1 MNRNRKNSNRGFT
14 LVELLATIVIL
25 GVLSVMAITNVSRLV
40 EKSRTEQR
48 TQQEKS
54 IAMAAESYLQ
64 SNTEKRPKTVGESTK
79 ISVKELKKSGYLK
92 EDVKDSSGQSCMDK
106 SYVKTYRITKTEYT
120 YTTFVYCGNEKVD
133 PEETIANPNIEIC
146 FIDKYAELNQKISSF
161 TDDAAIENSN
171 ICAEFSAKKDFSDV
185 SDAGIYYKISGGTTP
200 TGTKLQVDGFELSLS
215 AKDPVT
221 NQTQELYSSGNT
233 QVNRKEVVQ
242 GIRKISEYVDI
253 TKANELT
260 AVISAR
266 NVAGGVSQ
274 VNTSTSGSDT
284 ASYKD
289 KDKPYCS
296 RITEQGT
303 SSTWINKYNYS
314 GNGRKIQAECEDG
327 QGSGCIRSTFTQT
340 WPNSNQKSAKFSY
353 IQVKDN
359 AGNTN
364 IDSSLLSKN
373 PCELEYIEDSCL
385 VGVFLDIEEPKI
397 SLDGYVRTA
406 TGNKSG
412 SSILTGTKSSEGA
425 TNDTVNITSDQY
437 KDLTSGWMNGS
448 KYENGVIY
456 TVTITD
462 NLELASYQWETNPIN
477 VKSKTEGTYT
487 RYSSAN
493 EDGLPMVAIKS
504 PGDKVNCGVMKRE
517 FTIGFTGEGMRKG
530 RLTVKDRAGNI
541 TTYYIEANLDRTA
554 PPMPTPSFETV
565 DGLTYTA
572 GNWSTKKLRTYVN
585 PSQEVDNNNSAKV
598 DLSGFSKFQY
608 SYEKQNGKGT
618 WANAVVVD
626 KNGSLANL
634 KYDIPDEGTHKLKY
648 KSCDKAG
655 NCTAFSNEFI
665 VRIDTKAPTCGTNIS
680 YSGTLQNGWLGKG
693 ESATVTHTCT
703 EVNVPYGSGCDNGSE
718 LNKQSK
724 VYNTEINTT
733 KAGAV
738 GDGNPGQIKDI
749 AGNISNCENQ
759 FQTVKI
765 DTTEPKCTLKTT
777 YPQGGADGKW
787 IGIGKT
793 AVVSKVCTEQG
804 GVQSGC
810 DNNATINKASHTY
823 NPNNDTWNY
832 SDAGPEGKK
841 SGGQIQDLA
850 GNVANCPANQHIMID
865 HQAPSFDCTFTHTY
879 NKNTDNSGKVTIGT
893 ISPTTGD
900 SYTKYYGLGEGW
912 KTTATNEGKRNNYMV
927 CGKKTYEGKAKVVD
941 QAGNE
946 TSKTCGSYTTP
957 GGCDKVIYK
966 DGKKCGGGTKNQLAY
981 SAYKKGM
988 RCSSSDKSSGGS
1000 KCNTQ
1005 SCCSTSNTKGCPV
1018 VYDCRCQTE
1027 IHSSASVSAPTVGT
1041 FGQYSPSCQTEAFYV
1056 VQDKGTW
1063 IYGKSA
1069 GGVIGWVLKSCT
1081 NSTGSFCGSSTCKN

>member
-373 PCELEYIEDSCL
+373 PCELEYIED
-385 VGVFLDIEEPKI
+385 
-397 SLDGYVRTA
+397 
-406 TGNKSG
+406 
-412 SSILTGTKSSEGA
+412 
-425 TNDTVNITSDQY
+425 
-437 KDLTSGWMNGS
+437 
-448 KYENGVIY
+448 
-456 TVTITD
+456 
-462 NLELASYQWETNPIN
+462 
-477 VKSKTEGTYT
+477 
-487 RYSSAN
+487 
-493 EDGLPMVAIKS
+493 
-504 PGDKVNCGVMKRE
+504 
-517 FTIGFTGEGMRKG
+517 
-530 RLTVKDRAGNI
+530 
-541 TTYYIEANLDRTA
+541 
-554 PPMPTPSFETV
+554 
-565 DGLTYTA
+565 
-572 GNWSTKKLRTYVN
+572 
-585 PSQEVDNNNSAKV
+585 
-598 DLSGFSKFQY
+598 
-608 SYEKQNGKGT
+608 
-618 WANAVVVD
+618 
-626 KNGSLANL
+626 
-634 KYDIPDEGTHKLKY
+634 
-648 KSCDKAG
+648 
-655 NCTAFSNEFI
+655 
-665 VRIDTKAPTCGTNIS
+665 
-680 YSGTLQNGWLGKG
+680 
-693 ESATVTHTCT
+693 
-703 EVNVPYGSGCDNGSE
+703 
-718 LNKQSK
+718 
-724 VYNTEINTT
+724 
-733 KAGAV
+733 
-738 GDGNPGQIKDI
+738 
-749 AGNISNCENQ
+749 
-759 FQTVKI
+759 
-765 DTTEPKCTLKTT
+765 
-777 YPQGGADGKW
+777 
-787 IGIGKT
+787 
-793 AVVSKVCTEQG
+793 
-804 GVQSGC
+804 
-810 DNNATINKASHTY
+810 
-823 NPNNDTWNY
+823 
-832 SDAGPEGKK
+832 
-841 SGGQIQDLA
+841 
-850 GNVANCPANQHIMID
+850 
-865 HQAPSFDCTFTHTY
+865 
-879 NKNTDNSGKVTIGT
+879 
-893 ISPTTGD
+893 
-900 SYTKYYGLGEGW
+900 
-912 KTTATNEGKRNNYMV
+912 
-927 CGKKTYEGKAKVVD
+927 
-941 QAGNE
+941 
-946 TSKTCGSYTTP
+946 
-957 GGCDKVIYK
+957 
-966 DGKKCGGGTKNQLAY
+966 
-981 SAYKKGM
+981 
-988 RCSSSDKSSGGS
+988 
-1000 KCNTQ
+1000 
-1005 SCCSTSNTKGCPV
+1005 
-1018 VYDCRCQTE
+1018 
-1027 IHSSASVSAPTVGT
+1027 
-1041 FGQYSPSCQTEAFYV
+1041 
-1056 VQDKGTW
+1056 
-1063 IYGKSA
+1063 
-1069 GGVIGWVLKSCT
+1069 
-1081 NSTGSFCGSSTCKN
+1081 